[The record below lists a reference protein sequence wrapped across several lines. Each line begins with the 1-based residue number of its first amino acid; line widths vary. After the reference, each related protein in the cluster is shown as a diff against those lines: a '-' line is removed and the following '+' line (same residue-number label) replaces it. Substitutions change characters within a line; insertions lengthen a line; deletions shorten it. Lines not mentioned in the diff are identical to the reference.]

1 MSKHVTR
8 KKVNNNKTKT
18 YTIWD
23 EKTNKSSKSI
33 GICKFCRLEGKE
45 IYWKKMKVEFCK
57 VWIINRWHW
66 KVTSFSIRLCC
77 CRISSS
83 WLMSAKKG
91 RVKKSEKVETVWNEI
106 SITWIVGRSLLT
118 RLVVHN
124 STSFASILRINACQ
138 IQNNTPSLL
147 LTISRSYAF
156 CLPHVGKV

>member
-57 VWIINRWHW
+57 V
-66 KVTSFSIRLCC
+66 
-77 CRISSS
+77 
-83 WLMSAKKG
+83 
-91 RVKKSEKVETVWNEI
+91 
-106 SITWIVGRSLLT
+106 
-118 RLVVHN
+118 
-124 STSFASILRINACQ
+124 
-138 IQNNTPSLL
+138 
-147 LTISRSYAF
+147 
-156 CLPHVGKV
+156 